1 MFGCG
6 CGFGTV
12 AGNAFSW
19 SRFFRCAAKAPALGG
34 VMRRFVSEITL

>member
-6 CGFGTV
+6 CGFVTV

-19 SRFFRCAAKAPALGG
+19 NRFFRYAAKHQHWEVFCSVQFPK
-34 VMRRFVSEITL
+34 